1 MEFQPCDPFDG
12 SGSPTGV
19 CPNSCYLENLPQGRI
34 ITGFVAT
41 RRVSKTI
48 QVLVFPGAYT

>member
-1 MEFQPCDPFDG
+1 MEFQPGDPFDG
-12 SGSPTGV
+12 SGSPTIV

-41 RRVSKTI
+41 QRVSKTI
-48 QVLVFPGAYT
+48 QVLVFPGADT